1 MQGIYAMHKHESEN
15 LDKEEK
21 FLFQSIENMYDLY
34 LLMLSALL
42 EIRLK
47 EEEYLDLASK
57 KHLATKEERNPNR
70 KFVENKLLTLL
81 ANSESL
87 ENAIE
92 ERAITNWK
100 RNDDV
105 ILLLLEAIKT
115 SELYQDY
122 MNATTSSFNDDKNF
136 IADLFSE
143 VIAPNEKLYDYL
155 EDYKL
160 TWLDDLPTINTL
172 VLKQIKQLKSENDTF
187 LVTKLYKDL
196 DDKDYVKNLFR
207 KTVLNEVELS
217 KEYIDKTPNWDTER
231 IAEIDTIILKMAIC
245 ELLKFPS
252 IPVKVTINEYLEI
265 AKEYSTPKSSIFING
280 ILDNIV
286 KDYQKNNRLTKAG
299 RGLL

>member
-1 MQGIYAMHKHESEN
+1 M
-15 LDKEEK
+15 
-21 FLFQSIENMYDLY
+21 
-34 LLMLSALL
+34 
-42 EIRLK
+42 
-47 EEEYLDLASK
+47 
-57 KHLATKEERNPNR
+57 
-70 KFVENKLLTLL
+70 
-81 ANSESL
+81 
-87 ENAIE
+87 
-92 ERAITNWK
+92 
-100 RNDDV
+100 

-143 VIAPNEKLYDYL
+143 VIAPNDKLYDYL